1 MNYISG
7 SAYQQNLNLTLTSL
21 AANASLT
28 GHYISTVGQNPNL
41 VYGLINCPGF
51 ISNEVCKTC
60 ANSVTTKIIQLC
72 ANQMP
77 ASVCNE
83 NCSLQYSDSQF
94 FSTADSAIRLYF
106 FSLRNADD
114 PFLFRSQLGSFL
126 GNISNN
132 AAADTSRLADGRT
145 SYTSSID
152 IYGMAHCSIRYE
164 IYSFFFIV
172 NAVTSSFSSPAVQL
186 NSTATARKDST
197 SNDGF
202 SREVKLKAIPSELLG
217 LVSVELLSSVTFDTV
232 SMAPEYAKKG
242 NFSTKSDVCSFGI
255 LVLEIVTGQKISSF
269 RNSIN
274 LQSCAWRHWTNG
286 TALELA
292 DPTLGGQRPEN
303 EILKFIHIT
312 LLCVQEAGFYM
323 PRENSGSASGTE
335 DSGSTQLS
343 VSSQQSIN
351 WFRSLNYIVGSD
363 VRFLYGDIASSG
375 NGFA

>member
-1 MNYISG
+1 MQSMMLDARSLHLVSCIHYLSKGHDVIYCDNSMNYTSG

-21 AANASLT
+21 

-152 IYGMAHCSIRYE
+152 IYGMAQCTR
-164 IYSFFFIV
+164 
-172 NAVTSSFSSPAVQL
+172 NL
-186 NSTATARKDST
+186 
-197 SNDGF
+197 
-202 SREVKLKAIPSELLG
+202 
-217 LVSVELLSSVTFDTV
+217 
-232 SMAPEYAKKG
+232 
-242 NFSTKSDVCSFGI
+242 
-255 LVLEIVTGQKISSF
+255 TGDECL
-269 RNSIN
+269 RC
-274 LQSCAWRHWTNG
+274 L
-286 TALELA
+286 
-292 DPTLGGQRPEN
+292 
-303 EILKFIHIT
+303 
-312 LLCVQEAGFYM
+312 
-323 PRENSGSASGTE
+323 
-335 DSGSTQLS
+335 
-343 VSSQQSIN
+343 
-351 WFRSLNYIVGSD
+351 
-363 VRFLYGDIASSG
+363 
-375 NGFA
+375 